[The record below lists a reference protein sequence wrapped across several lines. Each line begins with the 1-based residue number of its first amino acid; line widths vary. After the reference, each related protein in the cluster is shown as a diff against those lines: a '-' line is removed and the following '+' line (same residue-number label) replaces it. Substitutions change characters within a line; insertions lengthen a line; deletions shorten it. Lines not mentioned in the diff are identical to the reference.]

1 MHLRPTLRLARL
13 TLGLFSTAALLHTKA
28 HAAEPAG
35 SATSFDANQSAEAD
49 PLSTLEDLLDR
60 IPDFSALNLP
70 SFVPTG
76 LSIHISPHFGDLV
89 HKPYLRIPV
98 GGRWKMT
105 PYFETHGELEGY
117 FNHGLRKVDGDGGY
131 GFDRWTGGFKF
142 ETPEPPTTHA
152 AWSTGAD
159 YSTPLGRPPL
169 ELTDGYHHFVP
180 YVAMSRIISEEYR
193 LFGYSSVGVDLLSH
207 ADPLPSNFGRNEL
220 HSDSMIFSA
229 GVARDWTKFRTSLT
243 ANFGTTSMI
252 SDENHQVFGLRPAIV
267 FPLPHFHGKHTR
279 ILVTVGGWSI
289 WGPDG
294 NELGASAS
302 MRVDFHFQPGQH
314 SKPSF

>member
-1 MHLRPTLRLARL
+1 MRVRPYLHLAGF
-13 TLGLFSTAALLHTKA
+13 TLGLFSATGLLRAEASGTATS
-28 HAAEPAG
+28 G
-35 SATSFDANQSAEAD
+35 SGATSFDANQSADAD

-89 HKPYLRIPV
+89 HRPYLRIPV

-117 FNHGLRKVDGDGGY
+117 FNHGLRNADGDGGY

-142 ETPEPPTTHA
+142 ETPKPPSTQP

-159 YSTPLGRPPL
+159 FSTPLGRPPL
-169 ELTDGYHHFVP
+169 ELTDGHRHLVP
-180 YVAMSRIISEEYR
+180 FVAMSRIISVDNH

-207 ADPLPSNFGRNEL
+207 AGGLPANFGRNEL
-220 HSDSMIFSA
+220 HSDSIILSA
-229 GVARDWTKFRTSLT
+229 GVARDWPKFRTSLT
-243 ANFGTTSMI
+243 ANFGTTSLI

-267 FPLPHFHGKHTR
+267 FPLPRFQGKHTR
-279 ILVTVGGWSI
+279 IIVTVGGWSV

-294 NELGASAS
+294 HELGASAS
-302 MRVDFHFQPGQH
+302 MRVDFHFQPGPR
-314 SKPSF
+314 KPSF